1 MGWVDYYNLLVKYG
15 GDLSKASEEE
25 LRSAE
30 EGNPNNPYDALMLA
44 IRKYREYREGL
55 GCKAIIDIETT
66 GLEPLRDRI
75 IVIGLYVL
83 DTGDSVIIDCSD
95 NEEMGL
101 RAFWGAIEKYN
112 IVKLYGFGIDF
123 DWTFIK
129 LRSLKYKIKIL
140 RHFKKWEGRF
150 DLRQILNSNRFA
162 KGTLRDYA
170 EFLGLH
176 INDDCHGHTVPE
188 LYKLYLD
195 GHEKALEDIIRHLKR
210 DLERT
215 KHIYDVLKEC
225 GLLEEEG

>member
-1 MGWVDYYNLLVKYG
+1 MRDSMVKVIL
-15 GDLSKASEEE
+15 DV
-25 LRSAE
+25 
-30 EGNPNNPYDALMLA
+30 
-44 IRKYREYREGL
+44 
-55 GCKAIIDIETT
+55 ETE
-66 GLEPLRDRI
+66 GLEPLKHRI
-75 IVIGLYVL
+75 IAIGILYI
-83 DTGDSVIIDCSD
+83 DSGEIQIIDCSD

-101 RAFWGAIEKYN
+101 RAFWGC
-112 IVKLYGFGIDF
+112 VKSEDITKIYGFNIDF

-129 LRSLKYKIKIL
+129 LRSLKYRIKM
-140 RHFKKWEGRF
+140 RHFKRYEDRV

-215 KHIYDVLKEC
+215 KYIYDILVES
-225 GLLEEEG
+225 GLLEG